1 MEEQEKCEVTEKI
14 KEQEKC
20 EVTEKIKEQENYTL
34 PNKDSSS
41 MEKKITELENE
52 ISNLKDLYL
61 RKQAEFENFRKRLE
75 KDKEN
80 FIKFANENIMK
91 DIINFLDN
99 LERAIDSSKKSKDF
113 DTLLSGISMIENEI
127 LSSFDKKYSLKK
139 FGKPGENFDPSQH
152 EAISIEEKEG
162 TKISEI
168 VEVYQKGY
176 CYNNRVLRTAKVKV
190 AQSKN

>member
-1 MEEQEKCEVTEKI
+1 MEEKEKCEEPEKI
-14 KEQEKC
+14 KENE
-20 EVTEKIKEQENYTL
+20 TL
-34 PNKDSSS
+34 QNKDNPN
-41 MEKKITELENE
+41 MEKKISELEKE

-91 DIINFLDN
+91 DIVNFLDN
-99 LERAIDSSKKSKDF
+99 LERAIDSSKQSKDF

-127 LSSFDKKYSLKK
+127 LSNFDKKYNLKK
-139 FGKPGENFDPSQH
+139 FGKPGEEFDPSKH
-152 EAISIEEKEG
+152 EAISIEEQEKA
-162 TKISEI
+162 INPQI

-176 CYNNRVLRTAKVKV
+176 CYNNRILRTAKVKV

>member
-1 MEEQEKCEVTEKI
+1 MKEKEQCEEPEKI
-14 KEQEKC
+14 KEQKND
-20 EVTEKIKEQENYTL
+20 IL
-34 PNKDSSS
+34 PNKDSPS
-41 MEKKITELENE
+41 MESKVTELENE

-99 LERAIDSSKKSKDF
+99 LERAIDSSKQSRDF
-113 DTLLSGISMIENEI
+113 DTLLSGISMIESEV
-127 LSSFDKKYSLKK
+127 LSSFDKKYNLKK
-139 FGKPGENFDPSQH
+139 FGKPGETFDPSQH

-162 TKISEI
+162 VKIPEI

>member
-1 MEEQEKCEVTEKI
+1 MDEKEKCEDPDKI
-14 KEQEKC
+14 KE
-20 EVTEKIKEQENYTL
+20 KENENETL
-34 PNKDSSS
+34 HSEDNPN
-41 MEKKITELENE
+41 MEKKIIELENE

-99 LERAIDSSKKSKDF
+99 LERAIDSSKQSKDF

-127 LSSFDKKYSLKK
+127 LSSFDKKYNLKK
-139 FGKPGENFDPSQH
+139 FGKPGEEFDPSQH
-152 EAISIEEKEG
+152 EAISIEEKEQ
-162 TKISEI
+162 IINPQI

-176 CYNNRVLRTAKVKV
+176 CYNDRVLRTAKVKV

>member
-1 MEEQEKCEVTEKI
+1 MEEKEKCEEPEKI
-14 KEQEKC
+14 KEQRHD
-20 EVTEKIKEQENYTL
+20 TL
-34 PNKDSSS
+34 PNQDSPN
-41 MEKKITELENE
+41 MEKKVAELENE

-80 FIKFANENIMK
+80 FVKFANENIMK

-99 LERAIDSSKKSKDF
+99 LERAIDSSKQSKDF
-113 DTLLSGISMIENEI
+113 DTLLSGISIIENEI
-127 LSSFDKKYSLKK
+127 LSSFDKKYNLKK
-139 FGKPGENFDPSQH
+139 FGKPGEDFDPSQH
-152 EAISIEEKEG
+152 EAISIEEKKG
-162 TKISEI
+162 VKTPEI

>member
-1 MEEQEKCEVTEKI
+1 MDEKEKCEDPEKI
-14 KEQEKC
+14 KEN
-20 EVTEKIKEQENYTL
+20 ENETFQSEDN
-34 PNKDSSS
+34 PN
-41 MEKKITELENE
+41 MEKKIIELENE

-99 LERAIDSSKKSKDF
+99 LERAIDSSKQSKDF

-127 LSSFDKKYSLKK
+127 LSSFDKKYNLKK
-139 FGKPGENFDPSQH
+139 FGKLGDEFDPSQH
-152 EAISIEEKEG
+152 EAISIEEKEQ
-162 TKISEI
+162 IINPQI

>member
-1 MEEQEKCEVTEKI
+1 MEE
-14 KEQEKC
+14 KERYE
-20 EVTEKIKEQENYTL
+20 ESEKIKEQENETL
-34 PNKDSSS
+34 PNEDSPS
-41 MEKKITELENE
+41 MGEKVAELENE

-99 LERAIDSSKKSKDF
+99 LERAIDSSKQSKDF
-113 DTLLSGISMIENEI
+113 DTLLSGISMIESEV
-127 LSSFDKKYSLKK
+127 LSSFDKKYNLKK
-139 FGKPGENFDPSQH
+139 FGKPGEDFDPSQH

-162 TKISEI
+162 VKTPEI